1 MANDPS
7 VNTLRVIEVGSS
19 VVSKVERLQ
28 EQAEAA
34 ALSPLLLAMTEEALI
49 ALRSTKAA

>member
-1 MANDPS
+1 MADGPS

-28 EQAEAA
+28 EHAEGS
-34 ALSPLLLAMTEEALI
+34 ALSALLLAMTEAAFI
-49 ALRSTKAA
+49 VFRSIKAA

>member
-1 MANDPS
+1 
-7 VNTLRVIEVGSS
+7 
-19 VVSKVERLQ
+19 VVSKVERPQ

-34 ALSPLLLAMTEEALI
+34 ALSPLLLAITEEPLI

>member
-1 MANDPS
+1 MK
-7 VNTLRVIEVGSS
+7 TLRVIEVGSS

-34 ALSPLLLAMTEEALI
+34 ALSEVLLAMTEAALI
-49 ALRSTKAA
+49 AFRSIKAA